1 MPGVWR
7 EGARPKSDLADVL
20 MSGVVPNISYLNDGP
35 FPRFFFTLF
44 ERNIS
49 NGRAGVVQTNQ
60 NLFQNPAKAA
70 FLSSNLKCAGLV
82 LGSAHP
88 LMSPSFMSP
97 RLLVSTLVQTE
108 TVPKDLKAGPHQR
121 KVPGQLLCMQ
131 ITLLRSPASP

>member
-1 MPGVWR
+1 MPKIRFSRCSDVW
-7 EGARPKSDLADVL
+7 GCPKHSIFKRRALPWV
-20 MSGVVPNISYLNDGP
+20 
-35 FPRFFFTLF
+35 FFFTLF

-82 LGSAHP
+82 LGSAHQ